1 MNENRLLQ
9 GFIDYLYIKKAL
21 AENSILAYKND
32 VIKFLD
38 FIKREKQDSF
48 PDKLTHNDIIEFLL
62 EQKEKDF
69 KPTTINRLLVSIR
82 TFFIYLQAMT
92 LTASNPAELIDPPR
106 LWKSLPDFLG
116 EAQVNALLDIQGSSY
131 NDLRDRALLELL
143 YSSGLRV
150 SESTNLCIRDISLEH
165 NLLRC
170 TGKGNKERYVPVG
183 DQAAKHITRYLKA
196 RAKKGGFSESDY
208 LFVTSR
214 GKPLSRFTIWHI
226 VKKRAKQV
234 NLESITHPH
243 VLRHSF
249 ATHLLEGGA
258 DLRAVQEMLG
268 HSDISTTQIYTH
280 VDRKRLKSLH
290 QKFHPRGNKQGD
302 N

>member
-9 GFIDYLYIKKAL
+9 GFIDYLYIKKAM
-21 AENSILAYKND
+21 AENSIIAYRSD
-32 VIKFLD
+32 IAKFLE
-38 FIKREKQDSF
+38 FIRRCKHDVF
-48 PDKLTHNDIIEFLL
+48 PDKMTYNDILDFLL
-62 EQKEKDF
+62 EQKEKDL
-69 KPTTINRLLVSIR
+69 KPTTVNRLLVSVR
-82 TFFIYLQAMT
+82 MFFLYLKTMKVT
-92 LTASNPAELIDPPR
+92 DSNPAELIDPPK

-116 EAQVNALLDIQGSSY
+116 EGQISKLLNINGNTY
-131 NDLRDRALLELL
+131 NEVRDRALLEIL

-150 SESTNLCIRDISLEH
+150 SEAAQLHIKDISLEQS
-165 NLLRC
+165 LLRC
-170 TGKGNKERYVPVG
+170 TGKGNKERCVPVG
-183 DQAAKHITRYLKA
+183 KEAAKQIERYLRI
-196 RAKKGGFSESDY
+196 RAKKMNFCDSDY
-208 LFVTSR
+208 LFVTST
-214 GKPLSRFTIWHI
+214 GKPLSRFAIWHI
-226 VKKRAKQV
+226 VKKRAKDA

-290 QKFHPRGNKQGD
+290 QKFHPRG
-302 N
+302 